1 MKDNYEDI
9 INLPHHVSPK
19 RRHMSLYDRAA
30 QFAPFAALTG
40 YDDAIN
46 ETARFTDNL
55 IEMDDNARTILDNKI
70 AEIMGIDSPSVTI
83 THFVPDSLKD
93 GGQYTSSSGIIK
105 KIDDYK
111 KTIIMQDGLIISIQ
125 NILDIEIHSTNQ

>member
-70 AEIMGIDSPSVTI
+70 AEIRGIDSPSVTI
-83 THFVPDSLKD
+83 THFVPDPLYD
-93 GGQYTSSSGIIK
+93 SG
-105 KIDDYK
+105 
-111 KTIIMQDGLIISIQ
+111 
-125 NILDIEIHSTNQ
+125 